1 MLRESEYTMK
11 KARRYYLEIYI
22 PLLLLILAGAALSSS
37 MPESDRTQAQA
48 EVRYSMYFPTPVEQ
62 EQSLLGAGTGPFPDA
77 PGRSSV
83 DKPWANLT
91 TDQRHRLLWP
101 LIEGLALK
109 NSLDP
114 ALVMAV
120 VQVESRF
127 RPWAVSNRGA
137 MGLMQINP
145 VTAEHLGLERP
156 MDPMAN
162 LEAGVR
168 YLAYLYELFDH
179 DLYLTLA
186 AYNAGPTR
194 VRELG
199 AVPELLETK
208 RFVEKVLV
216 HYAQFQHSQ
225 KNLAENT
232 TTATR

>member
-1 MLRESEYTMK
+1 MK
-11 KARRYYLEIYI
+11 KTHRYYLEIYI
-22 PLLLLILAGAALSSS
+22 PLLLLVLAGATLSSR
-37 MPESDRTQAQA
+37 MPDTDHVPAEA
-48 EVRYSMYFPTPVEQ
+48 EVRYSMYFPTPAEE
-62 EQSLLGAGTGPFPDA
+62 EQSTLGAGSGPFPDA
-77 PGRSSV
+77 PGRRTV
-83 DKPWANLT
+83 DKPWSRLS
-91 TDQRHRLLWP
+91 TDQRHQLLWP
-101 LIEGLALK
+101 LVEGLALK
-109 NSLDP
+109 NNLDP

-127 RPWAVSNRGA
+127 RPWAVSGRGA

-168 YLAYLYELFDH
+168 YLAYLYDLFDH

-199 AVPELLETK
+199 AVPELLETR

-216 HYAQFQHSQ
+216 NYAQFQNSH

-232 TTATR
+232 ATADR